1 MVRYFKEESTHITRA
16 IQVWLILLSAAMNR
30 QTMTYTDLSV
40 KMYEHYAAGV
50 LGGILEYIAVYCN
63 QNELPPLTAIVVNKE
78 TGLPG
83 LSIPVEADLNRV
95 REQVYQFDWYSIFPP
110 TEQEFENT
118 KEK

>member
-1 MVRYFKEESTHITRA
+1 MVKYFEEHSNRVTRA
-16 IQVWLILLSAAMNR
+16 MQAWPILQSAAMSR
-30 QTMTYTDLSV
+30 QTMTYKDLSI
-40 KMYEHYAAGV
+40 KMYGRDIAAT
-50 LGGILEYIAVYCN
+50 LGSILEYIAVYCN

-83 LSIPVEADLNRV
+83 VGIPVEEDLNKV
-95 REQVYQFDWYSIFPP
+95 REQVYQFDWYGIFPP